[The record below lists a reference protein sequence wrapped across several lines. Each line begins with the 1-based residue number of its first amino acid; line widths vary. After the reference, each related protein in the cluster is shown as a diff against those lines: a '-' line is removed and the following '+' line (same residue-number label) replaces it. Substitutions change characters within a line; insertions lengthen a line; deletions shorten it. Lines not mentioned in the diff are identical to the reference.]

1 MGKIIAVI
9 LILLC
14 GAGGVAAGIF
24 LRPDTAQEAAA
35 GPCGEFDPAT
45 ETMPKPNV
53 PPSNTAFVKL
63 NNQFVVPV
71 VSGDRI
77 NSLVVM
83 SLSLEVAEGFQ
94 ETVFGQEPKL
104 RDAFLQIMFDHANT
118 GGFDGAFTSSGKM
131 ETLRMALREVGQKL
145 LGDQLVG
152 ILIVDVVR
160 QDA

>member
-1 MGKIIAVI
+1 
-9 LILLC
+9 
-14 GAGGVAAGIF
+14 
-24 LRPDTAQEAAA
+24 
-35 GPCGEFDPAT
+35 
-45 ETMPKPNV
+45 
-53 PPSNTAFVKL
+53 
-63 NNQFVVPV
+63 
-71 VSGDRI
+71 
-77 NSLVVM
+77 M

-131 ETLRMALREVGQKL
+131 ETLRAALREVGQKL